1 MSKVQKAI
9 RLLLLLELLGIVY
22 LSLKSPN
29 GGVNVQ
35 LNDKVGHFIGYGVLS
50 LNTFLVFGF
59 KPIRKGILLIIGL
72 LGMGASLEG
81 LQGFVPGR
89 EVSGLD
95 IVANS
100 IGVAIGTALYFVWKR
115 YQSKAKIS

>member
-1 MSKVQKAI
+1 MSKVQKAL
-9 RLLLLLELLGIVY
+9 RLLFLFELLGIIY

-29 GGVNVQ
+29 GGVNAQ

-50 LNTFLVFGF
+50 LNTFLVFGL
-59 KPIRKGILLIIGL
+59 KPQRKGILLIMGL
-72 LGMGASLEG
+72 VGMGVMLEG

-100 IGVAIGTALYFVWKR
+100 IGVAIGTALYFAWKR
-115 YQSKAKIS
+115 YQSRAKMS

>member
-35 LNDKVGHFIGYGVLS
+35 INDKVGHFIGYGVLS
-50 LNTFLVFGF
+50 LNTFLDFGF
-59 KPIRKGILLIIGL
+59 KPIRKGILLMIGL
-72 LGMGASLEG
+72 LGMGAILEG

-100 IGVAIGTALYFVWKR
+100 IGVVIGTALYFAWMR

>member
-1 MSKVQKAI
+1 M
-9 RLLLLLELLGIVY
+9 RLLLLLEFLGIIY

-35 LNDKVGHFIGYGVLS
+35 LNDKVGHFMGYGVLS
-50 LNTFLVFGF
+50 LNAFLVFGF
-59 KPIRKGILLIIGL
+59 KPIRKGILLVFGL
-72 LGMGASLEG
+72 LGMGAILEG

-100 IGVAIGTALYFVWKR
+100 IGIAIGTALYFAWKR
-115 YQSKAKIS
+115 YQSKVKMS

>member
-1 MSKVQKAI
+1 MSKVQKAL
-9 RLLLLLELLGIVY
+9 RLLLLMELLGIIY

-59 KPIRKGILLIIGL
+59 RTRLQTTLILLFLIGWGVL
-72 LGMGASLEG
+72 MEG

-95 IVANS
+95 ILANS
-100 IGVAIGTALYFVWKR
+100 IGVAIGTALYFAWKR
-115 YQSKAKIS
+115 YQSRAKMS

>member
-1 MSKVQKAI
+1 MSKVQRI
-9 RLLLLLELLGIVY
+9 LRILLVLEFVGICY

-29 GGVNVQ
+29 GGIHVQ
-35 LNDKVGHFIGYGVLS
+35 LNDKVGHFIGYGILS

-59 KPIRKGILLIIGL
+59 RSRWHTLFILLFLVGWGVL
-72 LGMGASLEG
+72 MEC

-95 IVANS
+95 IVANT
-100 IGVAIGTALYFVWKR
+100 IGVAIGTSLYFWWKR
-115 YQSKAKIS
+115 Y

>member
-1 MSKVQKAI
+1 MNKIQKI
-9 RLLLLLELLGIVY
+9 LRVLLVLEFLGIVY
-22 LSLKSPN
+22 LSLKSPQN
-29 GGVNVQ
+29 GVNIQ

-50 LNTFLVFGF
+50 LNTFLVFEF
-59 KPIRKGILLIIGL
+59 KPLRKGIFLIIGL
-72 LGMGASLEG
+72 IGWGVLMEG

-100 IGVAIGTALYFVWKR
+100 IGVAIGTALYFVRKR
-115 YQSKAKIS
+115 VQSRAKMS

>member
-1 MSKVQKAI
+1 MSRVQKAL
-9 RLLLLLELLGIVY
+9 RLLLLLEFLGIVY

-59 KPIRKGILLIIGL
+59 KPIRKGILLVFGL
-72 LGMGASLEG
+72 LGMGAILEV

-95 IVANS
+95 IIANS
-100 IGVAIGTALYFVWKR
+100 IGVAIGTALYFVWMR
-115 YQSKAKIS
+115 YQSKAKMS

>member
-1 MSKVQKAI
+1 MNNIQKI
-9 RLLLLLELLGIVY
+9 LRVCLVLEFLGIVY

-59 KPIRKGILLIIGL
+59 KPLRKGILLVFGL
-72 LGMGASLEG
+72 VGMGAILEG

-100 IGVAIGTALYFVWKR
+100 VGVAIGTALYFLWKR
-115 YQSKAKIS
+115 YQSRAKMS

>member
-1 MSKVQKAI
+1 MSKVQKALL
-9 RLLLLLELLGIVY
+9 LLLLLELLGIIY

-72 LGMGASLEG
+72 LGMGAILEG

-100 IGVAIGTALYFVWKR
+100 IGVAIGTALYFVWKK

>member
-1 MSKVQKAI
+1 MSKVQKAM
-9 RLLLLLELLGIVY
+9 RLLLLLEFLGIIY

-35 LNDKVGHFIGYGVLS
+35 LNDKVGHFMGYGVLS
-50 LNTFLVFGF
+50 LNAFLVFGF
-59 KPIRKGILLIIGL
+59 KPIRKGILLVFGL
-72 LGMGASLEG
+72 LGMGAILEG

-100 IGVAIGTALYFVWKR
+100 IGVAIGTALYFAWKR
-115 YQSKAKIS
+115 YQSKVKMS

>member
-1 MSKVQKAI
+1 MNKSQKV
-9 RLLLLLELLGIVY
+9 LLLLLFLELVGIVY
-22 LSLKSPN
+22 LSLKSPS
-29 GGVNVQ
+29 GGVHVQ
-35 LNDKVGHFIGYGVLS
+35 LNDKVGHFIGYGILS

-59 KPIRKGILLIIGL
+59 RSRWRTTFIVLFLIGWGVL
-72 LGMGASLEG
+72 MEW

-100 IGVAIGTALYFVWKR
+100 IGVAIGTTVSFWWNR
-115 YQSKAKIS
+115 YQSRSKIS

>member
-1 MSKVQKAI
+1 MNNIQKILRVFLA
-9 RLLLLLELLGIVY
+9 LEFLGIVY

-50 LNTFLVFGF
+50 LNTFLVFGL
-59 KPIRKGILLIIGL
+59 KPQRKGILLIMGL
-72 LGMGASLEG
+72 IGMGIILEG

-89 EVSGLD
+89 EVSSLD

-115 YQSKAKIS
+115 VQSRAKMS

>member
-1 MSKVQKAI
+1 MSRVQKALL
-9 RLLLLLELLGIVY
+9 LLLLLELLGIIY

-59 KPIRKGILLIIGL
+59 KPIRKGILLFIGL
-72 LGMGASLEG
+72 LGMGAILEG

-100 IGVAIGTALYFVWKR
+100 IGVAIGTALYFVWKK

>member
-1 MSKVQKAI
+1 MNNIQKILRVFLA
-9 RLLLLLELLGIVY
+9 LEFLGIIY

-50 LNTFLVFGF
+50 LNTFLVFRL
-59 KPIRKGILLIIGL
+59 KPQRKGILLIMGL
-72 LGMGASLEG
+72 IGMGVILEG

-89 EVSGLD
+89 EVSSLD

-115 YQSKAKIS
+115 VQSRAKMS

>member
-1 MSKVQKAI
+1 MSKVQKAL
-9 RLLLLLELLGIVY
+9 RLLFLFELLGIIY

-59 KPIRKGILLIIGL
+59 NLQRKGILLIMGL
-72 LGMGASLEG
+72 VGMGVMLEG

-100 IGVAIGTALYFVWKR
+100 IGVAMGTALYFLWKR
-115 YQSKAKIS
+115 VQSRVKMS

>member
-1 MSKVQKAI
+1 MSKVQKALL
-9 RLLLLLELLGIVY
+9 LLLLLELLGIIY

-29 GGVNVQ
+29 GGVNIQ

-59 KPIRKGILLIIGL
+59 RSKLQTTLILFLLIGIGFL
-72 LGMGASLEG
+72 MEW

-100 IGVAIGTALYFVWKR
+100 IGVAIGTALYLAWTR
-115 YQSKAKIS
+115 YQSRAKMS

>member
-1 MSKVQKAI
+1 MNNIQKILRVFLA
-9 RLLLLLELLGIVY
+9 LEFLGIVY

-59 KPIRKGILLIIGL
+59 RTRLQTTLILLFLIGWGVL
-72 LGMGASLEG
+72 MEW
-81 LQGFVPGR
+81 LQGYVPGR

-95 IVANS
+95 IIANT
-100 IGVAIGTALYFVWKR
+100 IGVTIGTALYFVWKR
-115 YQSKAKIS
+115 VQSKAKMS

>member
-1 MSKVQKAI
+1 MSKVQKAL
-9 RLLLLLELLGIVY
+9 RLLFVFELLGIIY

-50 LNTFLVFGF
+50 LNTFLVFGL
-59 KPIRKGILLIIGL
+59 KPQRKGILLIMGL
-72 LGMGASLEG
+72 IGMGVILEG

-115 YQSKAKIS
+115 VQSRAKMS

>member
-1 MSKVQKAI
+1 MNKGQKV
-9 RLLLLLELLGIVY
+9 LLLLLFLELVSIIY
-22 LSLKSPN
+22 LSLKSPS
-29 GGVNVQ
+29 GGVNIQ

-59 KPIRKGILLIIGL
+59 RSRWQTTFILFFLIGWGVL
-72 LGMGASLEG
+72 MEWF
-81 LQGFVPGR
+81 QGFVPGR

-115 YQSKAKIS
+115 YQSRVKMS

>member
-1 MSKVQKAI
+1 MNKIQKI
-9 RLLLLLELLGIVY
+9 LRVCLVLEFLGIVY
-22 LSLKSPN
+22 LSLKGPN

-50 LNTFLVFGF
+50 LNTFLVFGL
-59 KPIRKGILLIIGL
+59 KPQIKGILLIMGL
-72 LGMGASLEG
+72 VGMGVILEG

-95 IVANS
+95 IAANS
-100 IGVAIGTALYFVWKR
+100 IGVAIGTALYFAWKR
-115 YQSKAKIS
+115 YQSRVKMS

>member
-1 MSKVQKAI
+1 MNNIQKI
-9 RLLLLLELLGIVY
+9 LRVFLVLEFLGIVY

-50 LNTFLVFGF
+50 LNTFLVFGL
-59 KPIRKGILLIIGL
+59 KPQIKGILLIMGL
-72 LGMGASLEG
+72 VGMGVILEG

-95 IVANS
+95 IAANS
-100 IGVAIGTALYFVWKR
+100 IGVAIGTALYFAWKR
-115 YQSKAKIS
+115 YQSRVKMS

>member
-1 MSKVQKAI
+1 MNNIQKI
-9 RLLLLLELLGIVY
+9 LRVCLVLEFLGIVY

-50 LNTFLVFGF
+50 LNTFLVFGL
-59 KPIRKGILLIIGL
+59 KPQIKGILLIMGL
-72 LGMGASLEG
+72 VGMGVILEG

-95 IVANS
+95 IAANS
-100 IGVAIGTALYFVWKR
+100 IGVAIGTALYFAWKR
-115 YQSKAKIS
+115 YQSRVKMS

>member
-1 MSKVQKAI
+1 MSKVQKALL
-9 RLLLLLELLGIVY
+9 LLLLLELLGIVY

-50 LNTFLVFGF
+50 LNTFLIFGF
-59 KPIRKGILLIIGL
+59 KPIRKGIVLIIGL
-72 LGMGASLEG
+72 LGMGAILEG

>member
-1 MSKVQKAI
+1 MSKVQKAL
-9 RLLLLLELLGIVY
+9 RLMLLLEFVGIIY

-59 KPIRKGILLIIGL
+59 HPVKKGSLFLFGL
-72 LGMGASLEG
+72 LGMGTLLEG

-95 IVANS
+95 ILANS
-100 IGVAIGTALYFVWKR
+100 IGVAIGTALYFAWKR
-115 YQSKAKIS
+115 YQSRAKMS

>member
-1 MSKVQKAI
+1 MNKIQKI
-9 RLLLLLELLGIVY
+9 LRVLLALEFLGIVY
-22 LSLKSPN
+22 LSLKSPQN
-29 GGVNVQ
+29 GVNIQ

-50 LNTFLVFGF
+50 LNTFLVFEF
-59 KPIRKGILLIIGL
+59 KPLRKGIFLIIGL
-72 LGMGASLEG
+72 IGWGVLMEG

-100 IGVAIGTALYFVWKR
+100 IGVAIGTALYFVRKR
-115 YQSKAKIS
+115 VQSRAKMS

>member
-1 MSKVQKAI
+1 MNNIQKILRVFLA
-9 RLLLLLELLGIVY
+9 LEFLGIVY

-59 KPIRKGILLIIGL
+59 RTRLQTTLILLFLIGWGVL
-72 LGMGASLEG
+72 MEW
-81 LQGFVPGR
+81 LQGYVPGR

-95 IVANS
+95 IVANK
-100 IGVAIGTALYFVWKR
+100 IGVTIGTALYFVWKR
-115 YQSKAKIS
+115 VQSKAKMS

>member
-1 MSKVQKAI
+1 M
-9 RLLLLLELLGIVY
+9 LLLELLGIIY

-50 LNTFLVFGF
+50 LNTFLVYGF
-59 KPIRKGILLIIGL
+59 NLQRKGSLLIMGL
-72 LGMGASLEG
+72 VGMGIILEG

-100 IGVAIGTALYFVWKR
+100 IGIAIGTTLYFVWKR
-115 YQSKAKIS
+115 VQSRAKMS

>member
-1 MSKVQKAI
+1 MNNIQKI
-9 RLLLLLELLGIVY
+9 LRVCLVLEILGIVY

-50 LNTFLVFGF
+50 LNTFLVFEF
-59 KPIRKGILLIIGL
+59 KPLRKGIFLIIGL
-72 LGMGASLEG
+72 IGWGVLMEG
-81 LQGFVPGR
+81 LQGFVSGR

-100 IGVAIGTALYFVWKR
+100 IGVAIGTALYFAWKR
-115 YQSKAKIS
+115 VQSRAKMS

>member
-1 MSKVQKAI
+1 MSKVQKALL
-9 RLLLLLELLGIVY
+9 LLLLLELLGIIY

-29 GGVNVQ
+29 GGVNIQ

-59 KPIRKGILLIIGL
+59 RSKLQTTLILFLLIGIGFL
-72 LGMGASLEG
+72 MEW

-95 IVANS
+95 IIANS
-100 IGVAIGTALYFVWKR
+100 IGVAIGTALYFARVR
-115 YQSKAKIS
+115 YQSRAKMS

>member
-1 MSKVQKAI
+1 MNKIQKI
-9 RLLLLLELLGIVY
+9 LRILLVFEFLGIVY
-22 LSLKSPN
+22 LSLKSPQY
-29 GGVNVQ
+29 GLNVQ

-59 KPIRKGILLIIGL
+59 KPLRKGILFIIGL
-72 LGMGASLEG
+72 VGMGAMLEG
-81 LQGFVPGR
+81 LQGLVPGR

-100 IGVAIGTALYFVWKR
+100 IGVAIGTGLYFVR
-115 YQSKAKIS
+115 MGVQSKAKMS

>member
-1 MSKVQKAI
+1 MSKVQKALL
-9 RLLLLLELLGIVY
+9 LLLLLELLGIIY

-29 GGVNVQ
+29 GGVNIQ

-59 KPIRKGILLIIGL
+59 RSKLQTTLILFLLIGIGFL
-72 LGMGASLEG
+72 MEW

-95 IVANS
+95 IIANS
-100 IGVAIGTALYFVWKR
+100 IGVAIGTTLYFARVR
-115 YQSKAKIS
+115 YQSRAKMS

>member
-1 MSKVQKAI
+1 MNNIQKILRVFLA
-9 RLLLLLELLGIVY
+9 LEFLGIVY

-59 KPIRKGILLIIGL
+59 RTRLQTTLILLFLIGWGVL
-72 LGMGASLEG
+72 MEW
-81 LQGFVPGR
+81 LQGYVPGR

-95 IVANS
+95 IVANT

-115 YQSKAKIS
+115 VQSKAKMS

>member
-1 MSKVQKAI
+1 MNNIQKI
-9 RLLLLLELLGIVY
+9 LRVCLVLEILGIVY

-50 LNTFLVFGF
+50 LNTFLVFEF
-59 KPIRKGILLIIGL
+59 KPLRKGIFLIIGL
-72 LGMGASLEG
+72 IGWGVLMEG

-100 IGVAIGTALYFVWKR
+100 IGVAIGTALYFAWKR
-115 YQSKAKIS
+115 YQSRAKMS

>member
-1 MSKVQKAI
+1 MNKIQKI
-9 RLLLLLELLGIVY
+9 LRVLLVLEFLGIVY
-22 LSLKSPN
+22 LSLKSPQN
-29 GGVNVQ
+29 GVNIQ

-59 KPIRKGILLIIGL
+59 KPLRKGIFLIIGL
-72 LGMGASLEG
+72 IGWGVLMEG

-100 IGVAIGTALYFVWKR
+100 VGVAIGTALYFVRKR
-115 YQSKAKIS
+115 VQSRAKMS